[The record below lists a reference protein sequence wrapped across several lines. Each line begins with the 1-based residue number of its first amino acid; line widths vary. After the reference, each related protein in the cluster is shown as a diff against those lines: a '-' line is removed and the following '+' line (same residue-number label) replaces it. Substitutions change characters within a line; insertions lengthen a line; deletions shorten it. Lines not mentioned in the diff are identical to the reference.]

1 MIVMNN
7 DGKLFDER
15 RKAEKRRNCVRRD
28 KDIIQDDE
36 VKNRQKERR

>member
-15 RKAEKRRNCVRRD
+15 RKAEKKKLC
-28 KDIIQDDE
+28 K
-36 VKNRQKERR
+36 KRQGYYTR